1 VFVLDHHVHTCLSP
15 CASLDM
21 HPSSLVQA
29 AVEFG
34 LNGVIVCDHNATENL
49 EATVRAGRARG
60 LSVFPGIEI
69 TTEEEVH
76 ILGFLPGL
84 AAASRLQDQVYQA
97 LPGVNNPDLF
107 GLQVIANEKAE
118 VVAFNQHLLAGAT
131 NLTVDDAVDAIH
143 NQGGLAVAAHVD
155 RESFGMVGQLGLIPP
170 GLPLDAL
177 EASQTIALEEA
188 RRLYS
193 PDNRWPVMCASDAH
207 YPEQIGSSVSY
218 LLLQELTMQELAK
231 ALRQEDRRAV
241 LGGGKPMED
250 LSLHILDIA
259 QNALEAGAS
268 RIEIQLV
275 EDQAGNR
282 LSLDISDNGKGMD
295 PETVKRVLDP
305 FFTTRT
311 TRKVGLGLPLLAQAA
326 RAAGGDLEV
335 KSDRG
340 QGTRVHAWFAADHVD
355 RAPLGDLQTTL
366 LVLLSAGEGVDI
378 LFRRACGACEF
389 SFSSQDLYRALEG
402 TPLSSAE
409 GLAMFRSIFQ
419 AGEAMLKANPA

>member
-29 AVEFG
+29 AVATG
-34 LNGVIVCDHNATENL
+34 LDGVIVCDHNATENL
-49 EATVRAGRARG
+49 EATMRAGRARG

-97 LPGVNNPDLF
+97 LPGVNKPDLF

-143 NQGGLAVAAHVD
+143 NQGGLAVAAHID
-155 RESFGMVGQLGLIPP
+155 RESFGMVGQLGLVPA

-193 PDNRWPVMCASDAH
+193 PDDRWPVICASDAH
-207 YPEQIGSSVSY
+207 YPEQVGCCVTY
-218 LLLQELTMQELAK
+218 MLLEELTPHELAK
-231 ALRQEDRRAV
+231 AFRLQENRAV

-250 LSLHILDIA
+250 LSLHVLDVA

-268 RIEIQLV
+268 RISIELV
-275 EDQAGNR
+275 EDPASNR
-282 LSLDISDNGKGMD
+282 LSLEISDNGKGMD
-295 PETVKRVLDP
+295 PESVRKVLDP

-326 RAAGGDLEV
+326 RAAGGDLEI
-335 KSDRG
+335 SSSPG
-340 QGTRVHAWFAADHVD
+340 QGTRVQAWFTADHVD

-366 LVLLSAGEGVDI
+366 LVLLSAGEGLEVV
-378 LFRRACGACEF
+378 FRHACGPQEF
-389 SFSSQDLYRALEG
+389 TFSSRDLCQALEG

-409 GLAMFRSIFQ
+409 GLAIFRSIFR
-419 AGEAMLKANPA
+419 AGEAGLKAKPV